1 MSVKIFFDMDG
12 VLVDFAGG
20 VVEVLQQVLED
31 GDTSRRQ
38 FRRLINYE
46 GPDRQEPI
54 TAAFLEEITGIKDA
68 KGERTKWMKRIND
81 AVFAIVGTGGHAYWS
96 SLPSLPGYQQM
107 IEHAQE
113 LVGVENV
120 YVCTAPVQ
128 DKTGGCES
136 GKRQWIADNTTIP
149 ADQVYVTEDKP
160 SVLNDFP
167 DETCILIDDRTKY
180 CDAWKSGGG
189 IAIRH
194 VPPATMSTVQNTIS
208 QLDLLVNSTEL

>member
-1 MSVKIFFDMDG
+1 MSIKIFFDMDG

-20 VVEVLQQVLED
+20 VVDALQQVLED

-54 TAAFLEEITGIKDA
+54 TAEFIEEITEIKDT

-81 AVFAIVGTGGHAYWS
+81 AMFAIVGSGGHPYWS

-107 IEHAQE
+107 IEQAQD

-149 ADQVYVTEDKP
+149 ANQVYVTEDKP
-160 SVLNDFP
+160 SVLNNFP
-167 DETCILIDDRTKY
+167 NETCILIDDRIKY
-180 CDAWKSGGG
+180 VNAWKSGGG

-194 VPPATMSTVQNTIS
+194 VPPATMSTVQNTLS
-208 QLDLLVNSTEL
+208 QLNLIVNNS

>member
-1 MSVKIFFDMDG
+1 MKVFFDMDG

-20 VVEVLQQVLED
+20 VVDVLQQVLAD
-31 GDTSRRQ
+31 GDTSRKQ
-38 FRRLINYE
+38 FRRLVNYE

-54 TAAFLEEITGIKDA
+54 TAEFLEQITAIKDA

-81 AVFAIVGTGGHAYWS
+81 AVFAVVGSGGHSYWA
-96 SLPSLPGYQQM
+96 SLPSLPGFQQM

-136 GKRQWIADNTTIP
+136 GKRQWIADNTSIP
-149 ADQVYVTEDKP
+149 ANQVYVTEDKP

-167 DETCILIDDRTKY
+167 GETCILIDDRIKY
-180 CDAWKSGGG
+180 CNAWTSGGG

-194 VPPATMSTVQNTIS
+194 KPPATMSTVQNTIS
-208 QLDLLVNSTEL
+208 QLNLLVNSQ

>member
-1 MSVKIFFDMDG
+1 MSIKIFFDMDG

-20 VVEVLQQVLED
+20 VVEVLQQVLEN

-54 TAAFLEEITGIKDA
+54 TAAFIEEITGIKDA

-96 SLPSLPGYQQM
+96 TLPALPGYQQM
-107 IEHAQE
+107 IEHAQD
-113 LVGVENV
+113 LVGIENV

-136 GKRQWIADNTTIP
+136 GKRQWIAENTTIP
-149 ADQVYVTEDKP
+149 ANQVYVTEDKP

-167 DETCILIDDRTKY
+167 NETCILIDDRIKY
-180 CDAWKSGGG
+180 VNAWKSGGG

-194 VPPATMSTVQNTIS
+194 VPPATMSTVQNTLS
-208 QLDLLVNSTEL
+208 QLNLIVNNN

>member
-1 MSVKIFFDMDG
+1 MDG

-20 VVEVLQQVLED
+20 VVEALQQVLED

-54 TAAFLEEITGIKDA
+54 TAAFIEEITEIKDT

-81 AVFAIVGTGGHAYWS
+81 AMFAIVGSGGHPYWS

-107 IEHAQE
+107 IEQAQD

-149 ADQVYVTEDKP
+149 ANQVYVTEDKP
-160 SVLNDFP
+160 SVLNNFP
-167 DETCILIDDRTKY
+167 NETCILIDDRIKY
-180 CDAWKSGGG
+180 VNAWKSGGG

-194 VPPATMSTVQNTIS
+194 VPPATMSTVQNTLS
-208 QLDLLVNSTEL
+208 QLNLIVNNS

>member
-1 MSVKIFFDMDG
+1 MKVFFDMDG

-20 VVEVLQQVLED
+20 VVDVLQQVLAD
-31 GDTSRRQ
+31 GDTSRKQ
-38 FRRLINYE
+38 FRRLVNYE

-54 TAAFLEEITGIKDA
+54 TAEFLEQITAIKDA

-81 AVFAIVGTGGHAYWS
+81 AVFAVVGSGGHSYWA
-96 SLPSLPGYQQM
+96 SLPSLPGFQQM

-136 GKRQWIADNTTIP
+136 GKRQWIADNTSIP
-149 ADQVYVTEDKP
+149 ANQVYVTEDKP

-167 DETCILIDDRTKY
+167 GETCILIDDRIKY
-180 CDAWKSGGG
+180 CNAWTSGGG

-194 VPPATMSTVQNTIS
+194 KPPASMSTVQNTIS
-208 QLDLLVNSTEL
+208 QLNLLVNSQ

>member
-1 MSVKIFFDMDG
+1 MDG

-54 TAAFLEEITGIKDA
+54 TAAFIEEITGIKDA

-96 SLPSLPGYQQM
+96 SLPPLPGYQQM
-107 IEHAQE
+107 IEHAQD
-113 LVGVENV
+113 LVGIENV

-136 GKRQWIADNTTIP
+136 GKRQWIADNTTVP
-149 ADQVYVTEDKP
+149 ANQVYVTEDKP

-167 DETCILIDDRTKY
+167 GETCILIDDRTKY
-180 CDAWKSGGG
+180 VNAWKSGGG

-194 VPPATMSTVQNTIS
+194 VPPATMSTVQNTLS
-208 QLDLLVNSTEL
+208 QLNLIVNNN

>member
-1 MSVKIFFDMDG
+1 MKIFFDMDG

-38 FRRLINYE
+38 FRRLVNYE

-54 TAAFLEEITGIKDA
+54 TAEFLEQITAIKDA

-81 AVFAIVGTGGHAYWS
+81 AVFAVVGSGGHSYWS
-96 SLPSLPGYQQM
+96 SLPSLPGFQQM

-120 YVCTAPVQ
+120 YVCTAPVK

-149 ADQVYVTEDKP
+149 SNQVYVTEDKP

-167 DETCILIDDRTKY
+167 GETCILIDDRTKY
-180 CDAWKSGGG
+180 CNAWTSVGG

-194 VPPATMSTVQNTIS
+194 TPPASMSTVQNTIS
-208 QLDLLVNSTEL
+208 QLNLLVNSQ

>member
-1 MSVKIFFDMDG
+1 MSIKIFFDMDG

-20 VVEVLQQVLED
+20 VAEALQEVLES

-38 FRRLINYE
+38 FRRLVNYE
-46 GPDRQEPI
+46 GPDRQEPVTAEFIEQI
-54 TAAFLEEITGIKDA
+54 TAIKDA
-68 KGERTKWMKRIND
+68 KGERTQWMKRIND
-81 AVFAIVGTGGHAYWS
+81 AVFAIVGTGGHPYWS
-96 SLPSLPGYQQM
+96 SLPSLPGFQQM

-136 GKRQWIADNTTIP
+136 GKRQWIADNTPIP
-149 ADQVYVTEDKP
+149 ANQVYVTEDKP

-167 DETCILIDDRTKY
+167 GATCILIDDRTKY
-180 CDAWKSGGG
+180 CNAWTSGGG
-189 IAIRH
+189 TAIRH
-194 VPPATMSTVQNTIS
+194 KSPATMATVQNTIS
-208 QLDLLVNSTEL
+208 QLDLLVNSQ